1 MSSMSTASHASQAST
16 CGERP
21 LLDVVASVQR
31 FQTGLADLPQLLFVS
46 DDEVAQLTGSAAC
59 GMLHDLEKQG
69 VEERLCATCGGIC
82 CRDVGCELYAVPF
95 QRCPIQ
101 RFRPLACRFHF
112 CHRFGPAH
120 KAEIVALRDLYLACY
135 MLRDSQDSF
144 KLRCLDAPPLAQLCP
159 ELVSQARPIVTSIA
173 RGTTDAGAAMRSLE
187 QVVEGLRK
195 AGLDVLPS

>member
-1 MSSMSTASHASQAST
+1 MSTASHASQAST

-31 FQTGLADLPQLLFVS
+31 FQTGMADLPQLLFVT
-46 DDEVAQLTGSAAC
+46 DNEVAQLMGSAAC
-59 GMLHDLEKQG
+59 EMLHDLEKQG
-69 VEERLCATCGGIC
+69 VEERLCATCGGVC
-82 CRDVGCELYAVPF
+82 CRDVGCELYAAQF
-95 QRCPIQ
+95 QGCPIH

-135 MLRDSQDSF
+135 MLRDCQDSF

-159 ELVSQARPIVTSIA
+159 ELVSQARPLVDSVA
-173 RGTTDAGAAMRSLE
+173 CGAVEVGMAVRSLE
-187 QVVEGLRK
+187 QMVEGLHK